1 MQKQMTRIPLPTVSR
16 RPDGKAHPFPIQ
28 ISLQAREFIQGA
40 LFHAA
45 FADIAAG
52 EFVRLPDG
60 VSRVELIMRGRGL
73 AQGVSEEGWQL
84 MRKYQDIFAGT
95 VYQSVLI
102 TLNSH
107 WDWYI
112 RKLSEFIRFAR
123 SSVGGPALSNA
134 DEKRLARADR
144 LPLGEQLEIMELV
157 VGITLPLLA
166 DERQELR
173 EMALV
178 RNLGLHNRWEIDPQ
192 YLRETK
198 RKGLQVGELCLVG
211 IGELQSWHSLLIKL
225 LSSSGLECAKRFNA
239 APDYPI

>member
-1 MQKQMTRIPLPTVSR
+1 MTRIPLPIVSR
-16 RPDGKAHPFPIQ
+16 RPDGRAHPFPIQ
-28 ISLQAREFIQGA
+28 VSLQAQEFIQGA

-60 VSRVELIMRGRGL
+60 VNRVERVMRGRGL
-73 AQGVSEEGWQL
+73 AQDVFEQGWQL
-84 MRKYQDIFAGT
+84 MRKYQAIFAGT

-144 LPLGEQLEIMELV
+144 LPLGEQLEVIELAIGV
-157 VGITLPLLA
+157 TLRLVA
-166 DERQELR
+166 DERQELM
-173 EMALV
+173 EMSLV

-198 RKGLQVGELCLVG
+198 QKGLQVGKLRLIG
-211 IGELQSWHSLLIKL
+211 IEELQSWHSLLIKL
-225 LSSSGLECAKRFNA
+225 LGSSGLECAKRFND
-239 APDYPI
+239 APDFPI